1 MIRQRSVFRTPHK
14 RNWRGW
20 QKVSVASLINEPP
33 PRHEKQLSQSFS
45 AISTRVPAAV
55 LTRSCPS
62 AFETYRA

>member
-1 MIRQRSVFRTPHK
+1 MIRQRSFFRTPHK

-20 QKVSVASLINEPP
+20 QKVSVASLITEPP
-33 PRHEKQLSQSFS
+33 SRHQQLLQSFS
-45 AISTRVPAAV
+45 ALSTRVSAAV